1 MASKPEFVAYVCDQ
15 LRDAGEI
22 SYKKMFGEYGIYC
35 DGKMVAMVC
44 NDQFFVKKTKA
55 GSEILPGCPEGQPY
69 PGAKPCL
76 LIEEPED
83 REVLARLL
91 WATWE
96 ELPFPKPR
104 RRASK
109 S

>member
-1 MASKPEFVAYVCDQ
+1 MASSPDFVEYVCTQ
-15 LRDAGEI
+15 LALAGCVT
-22 SYKKMFGEYGIYC
+22 SRKMFGEYGIYC
-35 DGKMVAMVC
+35 DGKIVAMVC
-44 NDQFFVKKTKA
+44 NDQFFVKKTEA

-91 WATWE
+91 RATWE

>member
-44 NDQFFVKKTKA
+44 NDQFFVKKTEA
-55 GSEILPGCPEGQPY
+55 GSEILPGCP
-69 PGAKPCL
+69 

-91 WATWE
+91 RATWE

-104 RRASK
+104 RRAGK